1 MSFVSTHNEWDP
13 LEEVVIGTMR
23 GAQVPQVGD
32 DLFAVEFSN
41 YGHRSNVPTGPYSP
55 EVVETTETELDD
67 LARTLKQLGIK
78 VRRPEPRDTSKMFS
92 TTDWATDGFYD
103 YCPRDVLLTIGNSI
117 IETPMVLR
125 SRYLEP
131 NAYRSMLIELMEN
144 GSRWFSAPKPRLLDE
159 FYKETNPPGERLL
172 NEEPAFD
179 AANVLKLGTD
189 ILYLVSDSGN
199 EKGLEWLRLMLG
211 EKYTI
216 HPCRNMYAST
226 HIDSTIVPIRPGL
239 VLLNP
244 ERVTMENMPTFLRKW
259 DHIWCPPLQD
269 TGYVSKQPYSS
280 TWIGMNLLVVSPGR
294 VIIDDRQ
301 TELIA
306 LLEAKGVETIPQ
318 RLTHSRTLGGS
329 FHCVSLDIR
338 RSGRLETYQ

>member
-1 MSFVSTHNEWDP
+1 MSIVNTHNEWDP

-23 GAQVPQVGD
+23 GAQIPRVGP
-32 DLFAVEFSN
+32 DLFAVEFSD
-41 YGHRSNVPTGPYSP
+41 YGDPDNVPSGPYDK
-55 EVVETTETELDD
+55 EVIETTEEELDA
-67 LARTLKQLGIK
+67 LAELLAGLGVV
-78 VRRPEPRDTSKMFS
+78 VRRPGERDTTASFG
-92 TTDWATDGFYD
+92 TTDWQSDGFYD
-103 YCPRDVLLTIGNSI
+103 YCPRDVLLTLGDSI

-125 SRYLEP
+125 SRFLEP
-131 NAYRSMLIELMEN
+131 VAYRQMLQEFMLS

-159 FYKETNPPGERLL
+159 NYCASNVAGSRLL
-172 NEEPAFD
+172 NSEPAFD

-199 EKGLEWLRLMLG
+199 EMGLKWLETMLG
-211 EKYTI
+211 SEYTV
-216 HPCRNMYAST
+216 HACRDMYAST

-244 ERVTMENMPTFLRKW
+244 TRVTAENMPSFLQGW
-259 DHIWCPPLQD
+259 DHIWCPDLVD
-269 TGYVSKQPYSS
+269 TGYVSRHPYAS
-280 TWIGMNLLVVSPGR
+280 TWIGMNLLAIAPGR

-301 TELIA
+301 PELIKM
-306 LLEAKGVETIPQ
+306 LQQHGVETIPH

-338 RSGRLETYQ
+338 RTGTRETYR